1 MALLCES
8 QDSLALDSDTLFLAV
23 NILDRYTSK
32 RMVKRCHRRLLGG
45 IALLVASK
53 YINRTDTVSCFR
65 QARWLFSGHELQDA
79 IKMEKTVLQT
89 LDYLIGFPSTI
100 GFMQIELLDRQQSKR
115 LHDMVLYICELTL
128 FYPEFVSK
136 PSALLARTAV
146 EIAQSALSGRSQH
159 EKAGASMSNEQ
170 QKLHGWI
177 FRRLANPPPVLV
189 SKYTRRQKSFVAV
202 IMDLYRRQKRFVSHS
217 RA

>member
-1 MALLCES
+1 
-8 QDSLALDSDTLFLAV
+8 
-23 NILDRYTSK
+23 
-32 RMVKRCHRRLLGG
+32 
-45 IALLVASK
+45 
-53 YINRTDTVSCFR
+53 
-65 QARWLFSGHELQDA
+65 
-79 IKMEKTVLQT
+79 MEKTVLQT

-146 EIAQSALSGRSQH
+146 EIAQSALSESSQH
-159 EKAGASMSNEQ
+159 EKAGASMGNEQ

-189 SKYTRRQKSFVAV
+189 SKYTRRQN
-202 IMDLYRRQKRFVSHS
+202 LP
-217 RA
+217 

>member
-1 MALLCES
+1 M
-8 QDSLALDSDTLFLAV
+8 
-23 NILDRYTSK
+23 
-32 RMVKRCHRRLLGG
+32 
-45 IALLVASK
+45 
-53 YINRTDTVSCFR
+53 
-65 QARWLFSGHELQDA
+65 
-79 IKMEKTVLQT
+79 KMEKTVLKT

-100 GFMQIELLDRQQSKR
+100 GFMQIELLGRQQSKR